1 MFSEIQFE
9 GIFEVEFMVDADG
22 KLCFLEINFRNS
34 TWILASMKAGIPLPI
49 NLDEQDARSQDS

>member
-34 TWILASMKAGIPLPI
+34 TWSLASMNVSIPLPI
-49 NLDEQDARSQDS
+49 NLDEQDAGWQDS